1 MVLLEINMNEKQ
13 MYGCNLATF
22 LESMVESSTYRFSG
36 ANMVVAGL
44 MSDAQEQMA
53 FGDVEGAR
61 KTLNLAKAVLFQVMD
76 GALSGDAPVV
86 PLIDKKTAAAFQN
99 YKG

>member
-1 MVLLEINMNEKQ
+1 MNEKQ
-13 MYGCNLATF
+13 MYGCDLATF

-76 GALSGDAPVV
+76 GALVGDAPPRPIV
-86 PLIDKKTAAAFQN
+86 PVIDAATAAALQ
-99 YKG
+99 GM